1 MPACRKLTEMGRQ
14 ARLVAQSKYTKQK
27 IVERY
32 ETVTD
37 GLNCK

>member
-1 MPACRKLTEMGRQ
+1 MPACRKLAELGRR

-27 IVERY
+27 IVEQY
-32 ETVTD
+32 QTVPD